1 MVEMKQKRRVSMI
14 GALVLI
20 ISAVS
25 LITGCPQ
32 SNGGTITRNIVE
44 FDSASIK
51 CRNISTS
58 TDIHNGDSIQEKDL
72 LQCKAILPS
81 GKVVENW
88 YINDAKQEYKTDA
101 KMFYTVKAS
110 DIIGGKL
117 KISVVLKDAVQ
128 GTVEFDVTSIKCQN
142 TKSYP
147 YTDVTSGSQIQE
159 KDKLKF
165 EAILPTN
172 KVVENWYI
180 NDVKQKYETGS
191 SMSYTVQASDFKS
204 GKIKISVVFKDAVQ
218 GTVEFDSASI
228 KCQNTKSY
236 PYTDVT
242 SGSQIQEKDKLKFEA
257 ILPTNK
263 VVENWYINDVKQEY
277 ETDAKMFYTVQATDF
292 VSGKLKIS
300 VVFK

>member
-88 YINDAKQEYKTDA
+88 YINGAKQEYETNSEMLYRVKASDIASGKLKISVVFKDAVQGNVEFDSTRVKCKNTNSIPFTDVTSGSQIQEKDELMFEAILPSGKIVENWYINDVKQEYKTDA

-117 KISVVLKDAVQ
+117 KISVV
-128 GTVEFDVTSIKCQN
+128 
-142 TKSYP
+142 
-147 YTDVTSGSQIQE
+147 
-159 KDKLKF
+159 
-165 EAILPTN
+165 
-172 KVVENWYI
+172 
-180 NDVKQKYETGS
+180 
-191 SMSYTVQASDFKS
+191 FK
-204 GKIKISVVFKDAVQ
+204 
-218 GTVEFDSASI
+218 
-228 KCQNTKSY
+228 
-236 PYTDVT
+236 
-242 SGSQIQEKDKLKFEA
+242 
-257 ILPTNK
+257 
-263 VVENWYINDVKQEY
+263 
-277 ETDAKMFYTVQATDF
+277 
-292 VSGKLKIS
+292 
-300 VVFK
+300 